1 MNDSTINDSLTA
13 MGVTGTYHAVSDPN
27 NTTTT
32 IILALIS
39 GVLAPLV
46 KSIIEKWNERRKS
59 RKLNK

>member
-1 MNDSTINDSLTA
+1 MNQEIISDSITA

-46 KSIIEKWNERRKS
+46 KSIVEKWNERRKT
-59 RKLNK
+59 RKANK